1 VLQTRY
7 QCQQCG
13 RDYSMRCNLR
23 RHMKYECGG
32 KRAFPCYYC
41 HYSFTQK
48 SSLQRHITSVHKN
61 DMIYDGLTDTRT
73 STFISECRNACK
85 KKTLKLY
92 SMTLNANQRDRCK
105 RTLQCPKCRRS
116 YAQWKRLYLPG
127 FVNVHPQSNYHPC
140 SKCGKVYTRRSN
152 LSRHM
157 KSECGLLR
165 NHRCHLCRYR
175 ANRKDLLQ
183 NAANRIVS
191 SDCSNLDLQPSGT
204 SKNIASSQES
214 SNDQS
219 TNSNQSI
226 SKRNTCNLCFK
237 NYPSKGRLLRHIET
251 ECISRYSHF
260 TCTFCTYRSTY
271 KANMSR
277 HIRNVH
283 KTTNKLRY
291 RCDRCNFAMTG
302 LSMEQYN
309 PPYNNLFGLHST
321 ELSVGTIS
329 SSSNQLTVQE
339 LELMEKES
347 NNFDIEQNF
356 EEVQEHIEEDNNE
369 EPEYLDEVSLDLDE
383 TDDLLPDSSQLIQN
397 FTDIE
402 KTITEI
408 NRTCIRVS
416 KEGEI
421 IIMDKTKQPRS
432 EQITIYQ
439 CDLCGKIYTWA
450 NSLNRHRRECGLQ
463 LPSSNNHNNSENQ
476 QNETTDEVINDA
488 AIHESASE
496 NIDTS
501 INDADENIDRF
512 KSRYRELQKYN
523 MVDGVFS
530 CWDCGR
536 TYQWASSLSRH
547 RTIDCGPKNKRR
559 YVCFMCNYRT
569 GYKANFKRHLK
580 APRHML
586 NSRYRNNLRKMSARV
601 VQDENTSEKNNEN
614 SDHNE
619 VINNCNLE

>member
-1 VLQTRY
+1 
-7 QCQQCG
+7 
-13 RDYSMRCNLR
+13 M
-23 RHMKYECGG
+23 
-32 KRAFPCYYC
+32 
-41 HYSFTQK
+41 
-48 SSLQRHITSVHKN
+48 
-61 DMIYDGLTDTRT
+61 
-73 STFISECRNACK
+73 
-85 KKTLKLY
+85 
-92 SMTLNANQRDRCK
+92 
-105 RTLQCPKCRRS
+105 
-116 YAQWKRLYLPG
+116 
-127 FVNVHPQSNYHPC
+127 
-140 SKCGKVYTRRSN
+140 
-152 LSRHM
+152 
-157 KSECGLLR
+157 
-165 NHRCHLCRYR
+165 
-175 ANRKDLLQ
+175 
-183 NAANRIVS
+183 
-191 SDCSNLDLQPSGT
+191 
-204 SKNIASSQES
+204 
-214 SNDQS
+214 
-219 TNSNQSI
+219 
-226 SKRNTCNLCFK
+226 
-237 NYPSKGRLLRHIET
+237 
-251 ECISRYSHF
+251 
-260 TCTFCTYRSTY
+260 
-271 KANMSR
+271 
-277 HIRNVH
+277 
-283 KTTNKLRY
+283 
-291 RCDRCNFAMTG
+291 
-302 LSMEQYN
+302 
-309 PPYNNLFGLHST
+309 
-321 ELSVGTIS
+321 SVGTIS
-329 SSSNQLTVQE
+329 SSSNQLPVQE

-356 EEVQEHIEEDNNE
+356 EEVQEHIKGDNNE

-383 TDDLLPDSSQLIQN
+383 TEDLLSDCSQLNQD

-402 KTITEI
+402 KTITEK
-408 NRTCIRVS
+408 NSACIRVS

-463 LPSSNNHNNSENQ
+463 SPSNNHKNQ

-501 INDADENIDRF
+501 INDADENIDRY

-523 MVDGVFS
+523 VVDGVFS

-569 GYKANFKRHLK
+569 GYKANFNRHLK

-601 VQDENTSEKNNEN
+601 VQDENTSEKNNED

-619 VINNCNLE
+619 VINNCNLD